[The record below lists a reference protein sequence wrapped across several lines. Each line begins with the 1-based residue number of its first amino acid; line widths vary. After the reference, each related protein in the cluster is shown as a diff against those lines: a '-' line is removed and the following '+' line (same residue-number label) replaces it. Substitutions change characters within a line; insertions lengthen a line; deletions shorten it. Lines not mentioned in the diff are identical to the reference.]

1 MPVPFSL
8 SLARQKEWED
18 DVSDHDTAARH
29 DMSVLIGP
37 FAAFAMSQIGTP
49 GPANM
54 ALLATGARFGFRAA
68 LPFVA
73 GVALGK
79 QLVIWPVGFG
89 LMTLA
94 QQAPW
99 LFETLKYVSA
109 AYIIWLAWK
118 VANLRLNT
126 NAGTGTAPGFWAGL
140 IVHPLN
146 PKAWA
151 MIVGGFTNF
160 VEKGTS
166 SVEATAT
173 IAAILLLCQLILHPI
188 WVFAGDRIARVVA
201 GTRAESYLMW
211 TLAGLTVLSVLY
223 VLFGGGT
230 HE

>member
-1 MPVPFSL
+1 
-8 SLARQKEWED
+8 
-18 DVSDHDTAARH
+18 
-29 DMSVLIGP
+29 MSVAVTSFAI
-37 FAAFAMSQIGTP
+37 FAASQVGTP

-89 LMTLA
+89 LMSLA
-94 QQAPW
+94 DRAPW
-99 LFETLKYVSA
+99 VFEALKYVSA

-126 NAGTGTAPGFWAGL
+126 DRAPESAPGFMAGL

-151 MIVGGFTNF
+151 MIVGGFTAF
-160 VEKGTS
+160 VAPGTPTL
-166 SVEATAT
+166 EATAV
-173 IAAILLLCQLILHPI
+173 IAAVLLACQLALHPI
-188 WVFAGDRIARVVA
+188 WTLAGDGIARTVA
-201 GTRAESYLMW
+201 GTAMEPYLMW
-211 TLAGLTVLSVLY
+211 SLATLTVASVLF
-223 VLFGGGT
+223 VLFAGGA
-230 HE
+230 